1 MLPALFASLGALTE
15 TAGTLLEKR
24 ILKKI
29 RFQNYQ
35 TFGFLAITLVI
46 LPFLFFGFWQV
57 SSEAWQF
64 KNLAILGF
72 VIIVSTIA
80 NYLTFVGLNRENL
93 TEFEPL
99 RLFQPLF
106 VILLAFLVYTSER
119 TTSLKILI
127 PALIASSALI
137 FSHLNKNHLKL
148 NKYAL
153 ATLFG
158 SLFFAIELVASKSI
172 LQYYNPL
179 SFYLVR
185 CFFVFLLSWMLFHS
199 KLRFTKGL
207 KMQII
212 LIAVIWV
219 AYRFLLY
226 TGYEIYNVIFTTL
239 MFILAPVLIYLSAII
254 FLKERPTWRN
264 TVAAIVI
271 LICVGY
277 AMFTSSAFYV

>member
-1 MLPALFASLGALTE
+1 MLPAVFASLGAQTE
-15 TAGTLLEKR
+15 TAGTILEKR
-24 ILKKI
+24 VLKKI
-29 RFQNYQ
+29 KFQSYQ

-57 SSEAWQF
+57 SPEAWQF
-64 KNLAILGF
+64 NNLIILGF
-72 VIIVSTIA
+72 VIIISTIA

-106 VILLAFLVYTSER
+106 VILLAFLFYVSER
-119 TTSLKILI
+119 TTSLNILI

-137 FSHLNKNHLKL
+137 FSHINKHHLKF

-172 LQYYNPL
+172 LPYYDPL

-185 CFFVFLLSWMLFHS
+185 CFFVFLFSWMLFRS
-199 KLRFTKGL
+199 KLSSTKGL

-212 LIAVIWV
+212 LIAAIWV

-226 TGYEIYNVIFTTL
+226 TGYGLYNIIFTTL

-254 FLKERPTWRN
+254 FLKERPAWKN

-277 AMFTSSAFYV
+277 AIFTSSTF